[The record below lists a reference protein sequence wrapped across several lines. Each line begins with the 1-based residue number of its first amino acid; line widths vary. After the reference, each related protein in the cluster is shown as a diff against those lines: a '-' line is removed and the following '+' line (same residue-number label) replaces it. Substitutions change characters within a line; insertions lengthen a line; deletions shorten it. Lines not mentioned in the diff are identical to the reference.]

1 MDSPEFIAALAVSFS
16 LRLLV
21 VYLGL
26 VVACLLLKVPLAES
40 RLVPIALLTTVAGS
54 IPRLLGIAFDLAL
67 DRWMVYASLTL
78 AFAVMMPLLVGWS
91 RLHPSVALRVAIL
104 TEALLVLFSLALL
117 RGT

>member
-1 MDSPEFIAALAVSFS
+1 MDSPEFVAALAVSFS

-21 VYLGL
+21 IYLGL
-26 VVACLLLKVPLAES
+26 VVSCLLFRITLAER
-40 RLVPIALLTTVAGS
+40 RLVSIALLTTLAAS
-54 IPRLLGIAFDLAL
+54 LPRVLGIGFDLAL

>member
-26 VVACLLLKVPLAES
+26 VVACLLFRVPLAEG

-78 AFAVMMPLLVGWS
+78 AFAVLLPLLLRWSRMPLAI
-91 RLHPSVALRVAIL
+91 ALRVATMTAAFL
-104 TEALLVLFSLALL
+104 ALYSLALL
-117 RGT
+117 SGI